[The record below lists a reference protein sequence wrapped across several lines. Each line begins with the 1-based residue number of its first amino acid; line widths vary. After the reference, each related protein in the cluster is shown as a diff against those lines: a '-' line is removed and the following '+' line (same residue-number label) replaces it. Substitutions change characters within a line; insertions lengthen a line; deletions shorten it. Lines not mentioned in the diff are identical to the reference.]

1 MKKLKRTPK
10 KTTNRKLN
18 TKNSRILRDTM
29 VTLGALKEQTKLNN
43 LPIHEIQM
51 HLLDKDGDGIVLCLE
66 YDERNGE
73 LNKTFYNTE
82 EMYDEEFEVEL
93 EEEFGNSTDPCISP
107 ENVTAR
113 FEEAISEEYDEIFQE
128 RVTKK
133 PSSLLN

>member
-82 EMYDEEFEVEL
+82 EMYDEEFVEAEL
-93 EEEFGNSTDPCISP
+93 EESLDPCISP
-107 ENVTAR
+107 ENVAVR
-113 FEEAISEEYDEIFQE
+113 FEEVISEEYEEALSEIFHNSNDG
-128 RVTKK
+128 K
-133 PSSLLN
+133 SSLLN